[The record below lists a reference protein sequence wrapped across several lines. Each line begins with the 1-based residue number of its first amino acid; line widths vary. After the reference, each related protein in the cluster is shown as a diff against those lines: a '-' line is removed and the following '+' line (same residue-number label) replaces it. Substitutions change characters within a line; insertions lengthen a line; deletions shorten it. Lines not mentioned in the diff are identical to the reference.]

1 MNENDLDA
9 ASRPFSSPALHGS
22 SAAQPAPAPG
32 PPRLHLLALNPT
44 DSVTEGFLPAAARL
58 GLAVTL
64 LTDQPDAH
72 ARAYGLHDDAQRGA
86 ARREE
91 PRRSEARRGGA
102 QPGEARR
109 GEAPRSDGPQGDAP
123 RGEAAHAPPP
133 PFPALDIVP
142 CDVRD
147 FAEVISRI
155 AADGRPHA
163 VFTNSDHLQTQ
174 AALAAAYFG
183 LPGKDWRAALRTKNK
198 AELRRALA
206 AAGPDAADP
215 AWPADPVWSAGPAW
229 PADPVWSAELATGQD
244 PATLAGLDAPY
255 PCVVKPREGVA
266 SEDVVL
272 VGDADELVRRCRE
285 IRARRPGAALVIEEF
300 LEGELRTLETLGDGR
315 TLHVLGAFR
324 TELSPP
330 PHFIEERLHLLPA
343 PPPQPHTDQVLAQ
356 LRALGVGFGVCHT
369 EYVVQGDRARLIEVN
384 YRAIGDQCDLVLA
397 ELLGIPLFEYILRT
411 HLGEPL
417 PDDLGA
423 RTDGRVRME
432 YVMADRAGR
441 LASAPPAS
449 VTERDGVRLD
459 YRPLRGI
466 GEEHPLHRTNRDFL
480 GVLRATGTDQERID
494 AAVAEFLAAH
504 RWEIV

>member
-1 MNENDLDA
+1 M
-9 ASRPFSSPALHGS
+9 
-22 SAAQPAPAPG
+22 
-32 PPRLHLLALNPT
+32 ALNPT

-64 LTDQPDAH
+64 LTDQPEAH
-72 ARAYGLHDDAQRGA
+72 ERAYGNGRQD
-86 ARREE
+86 
-91 PRRSEARRGGA
+91 
-102 QPGEARR
+102 
-109 GEAPRSDGPQGDAP
+109 
-123 RGEAAHAPPP
+123 HA
-133 PFPALDIVP
+133 FPALDIVP

-147 FAEVISRI
+147 FAEVIGRI
-155 AADGRPHA
+155 AADGRPDA

-174 AALAAAYFG
+174 AALAAEYFG

-206 AAGPDAADP
+206 AAGPEAADP
-215 AWPADPVWSAGPAW
+215 LRSADPVWST
-229 PADPVWSAELATGQD
+229 ELATGQE

-272 VGDADELVRRCRE
+272 VADADELVWRCVE
-285 IRARRPGAALVIEEF
+285 IRARRPGAALVVEEF
-300 LEGELRTLETLGDGR
+300 LDGELRTLETLGDGR
-315 TLHVLGAFR
+315 TLHVLGGFR

-432 YVMADRAGR
+432 YVLADRPGR

-459 YRPLRGI
+459 YRPLREV

-480 GVLRATGTDQERID
+480 GVLRATGTDQGRID
-494 AAVAEFLAAH
+494 AAVAQYLAAH

>member
-1 MNENDLDA
+1 M
-9 ASRPFSSPALHGS
+9 R
-22 SAAQPAPAPG
+22 
-32 PPRLHLLALNPT
+32 LLALNPT

-64 LTDQPDAH
+64 LTDQPEAH
-72 ARAYGLHDDAQRGA
+72 ERAY
-86 ARREE
+86 ARH
-91 PRRSEARRGGA
+91 ADRGG
-102 QPGEARR
+102 QL
-109 GEAPRSDGPQGDAP
+109 
-123 RGEAAHAPPP
+123 
-133 PFPALDIVP
+133 PATLDVAP

-147 FAEVISRI
+147 FREVISRI
-155 AADGRPHA
+155 AAAPDGRRPRA

-174 AALAAAYFG
+174 AALAAAYFD

-206 AAGPDAADP
+206 AAGADT
-215 AWPADPVWSAGPAW
+215 VWSTELGTGD
-229 PADPVWSAELATGQD
+229 DPS
-244 PATLAGLDAPY
+244 TLADLDAPF

-272 VGDADELVRRCRE
+272 VGDAAELVRSCRD
-285 IRARRPGAALVIEEF
+285 IRAHRPDAALVIEEY
-300 LEGELRTLETLGDGR
+300 LHGELRTLETLGDGR

-324 TELSPP
+324 TDVSPP

-343 PPPQPHTDQVLAQ
+343 PPPQPHTGQVLAQ
-356 LRALGVGFGVCHT
+356 LRALGVGFGACHT

-397 ELLGIPLFEYILRT
+397 ELLGIPLFEHILRT

-417 PDDLGA
+417 PPDLGA

-432 YVMADRAGR
+432 YVMADRPGR
-441 LASAPPAS
+441 LVAAPAAA

-459 YRPLRGI
+459 YRPLREI
-466 GEEHPLHRTNRDFL
+466 GEEHPLYRTNRDFL
-480 GVLRATGTDQERID
+480 GVLRATGTDQGRID
-494 AAVAEFLAAH
+494 AAVTEFLAAH
-504 RWEIV
+504 RWEIAS